1 MVSVLYEEVYASIK
15 GGGVDNTHPTKGPVE
30 GGDGREVG
38 WEEESRRLSR
48 YLQLSMYACI

>member
-38 WEEESRRLSR
+38 WEEESRGLSR